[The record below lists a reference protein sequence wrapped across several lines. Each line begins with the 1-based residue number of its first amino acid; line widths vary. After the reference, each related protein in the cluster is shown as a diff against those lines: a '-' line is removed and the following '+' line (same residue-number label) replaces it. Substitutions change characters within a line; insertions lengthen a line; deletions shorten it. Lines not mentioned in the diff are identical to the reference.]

1 LAEPFDL
8 HHGWKIHRERQESPG
23 IAIPSG
29 GAMDIKIF
37 LAILI
42 VATILLMANY
52 FAAPL

>member
-1 LAEPFDL
+1 
-8 HHGWKIHRERQESPG
+8 
-23 IAIPSG
+23 
-29 GAMDIKIF
+29 MDTKIF

>member
-1 LAEPFDL
+1 MAGKFTGSD
-8 HHGWKIHRERQESPG
+8 KKARESLFRP
-23 IAIPSG
+23 
-29 GAMDIKIF
+29 GAMDVKIF

>member
-1 LAEPFDL
+1 LAEPVDL
-8 HHGWKIHRERQESPG
+8 YHGWKIRRARQESPG

-29 GAMDIKIF
+29 APMDIKIF